1 MPDLGRDE
9 PRHPPL
15 SLPAP
20 AAIDDLTTGRPHGD
34 PFWRRVGRG
43 AVRPFVPADEA
54 RATAELAAS
63 IQRPVTTG
71 RRIAVLGMRGGA
83 GKSTIAT
90 LLATVFAHY
99 RRDRVL
105 ALDVDPDLG
114 SLPLRL
120 GVTRARSLG
129 DLAAAER
136 GFQSFGELEPYLTRA
151 ADRLWILPGN
161 RGSIGDSP
169 LNATIYRDA
178 ALPLTRFFGITLIDC
193 GSGVTRPLPRA
204 VLEGVH
210 AQVLVAPATLEG
222 ARSVGR
228 ALDWMATTGLSAHV
242 PRTVAVFTV
251 KSPHTRR
258 TLDLDG
264 TSAILAD
271 VGVTCLRLDYDR
283 HVASGAPIS
292 PPRLAEATSTTAVR
306 LAALTLDR
314 ALHSTHT

>member
-1 MPDLGRDE
+1 MPDLGRDD
-9 PRHPPL
+9 PRHPPRA
-15 SLPAP
+15 LPAHP
-20 AAIDDLTTGRPHGD
+20 AIDDLSIGRPHGD
-34 PFWRRVGRG
+34 PVWRRVGRG

-54 RATAELAAS
+54 RAKAELAAS

-83 GKSTIAT
+83 GKSTIAA

-99 RRDRVL
+99 RHDRVL

-120 GVTRARSLG
+120 GITRSRALA
-129 DLAAAER
+129 DLAGTAG
-136 GFQSFGELEPYLTRA
+136 GFQTFADVESHLIRA
-151 ADRLWILPGN
+151 TERLWALPGN
-161 RGSIGDSP
+161 RGQIGDSP
-169 LNATIYRDA
+169 LDATIYRDT

-210 AQVLVAPATLEG
+210 AQVLVAPATVEG

-228 ALDWMATTGLSAHV
+228 ALDWMGSNGLRGHV

-258 TLDLDG
+258 TLDIDG
-264 TSAILAD
+264 TSAILAEA
-271 VGVTCLRLDYDR
+271 GVSCLKLDYDR

-306 LAALTLDR
+306 LAALALDR
-314 ALHSTHT
+314 ALQPTQG

>member
-1 MPDLGRDE
+1 MPDLGRGE
-9 PRHPPL
+9 PRHPPRA
-15 SLPAP
+15 LPAP

-34 PFWRRVGRG
+34 PLWRRVGRG
-43 AVRPFVPADEA
+43 AARPFVPADEA
-54 RATAELAAS
+54 RAAAELAAS

-71 RRIAVLGMRGGA
+71 RRIAVVGMRGGA
-83 GKSTIAT
+83 GKSTIAA

-99 RRDRVL
+99 RHDRVL

-120 GVTRARSLG
+120 GVTRGLSLG
-129 DLAAAER
+129 DLATTAG
-136 GFQSFGELEPYLTRA
+136 GFQSFADAEPHLTRVA
-151 ADRLWILPGN
+151 ERLWTLPGN

-169 LNATIYRDA
+169 LDAAIYRDT
-178 ALPLTRFFGITLIDC
+178 ALPLTRFFGITLADC
-193 GSGVTRPLPRA
+193 GSGITRPLPRA

-210 AQVLVAPATLEG
+210 AQVLVAPATSEG

-228 ALDWMATTGLSAHV
+228 ALDWMAANGLRAHV
-242 PRTVAVFTV
+242 PRTIAVFTV

-258 TLDLDG
+258 TLDLDA

-271 VGVTCLRLDYDR
+271 AGVSCLRLDYDR

-292 PPRLAEATSTTAVR
+292 PPRLAEATSITVTR
-306 LAALTLDR
+306 LAALALDR
-314 ALHSTHT
+314 ALRPAQA